1 MRIFLS
7 YAAEQRPLSEE
18 IAIVLRG
25 DGHRVFFDQSDLPP
39 GETYDDRIRASLRD
53 ADLVVFLV
61 SKDSLREGRYAQTE
75 LAIAQDEW
83 PTPGRRVLP
92 VLLDDTPVAELPAY
106 LRSVTVL
113 RPLGSVAAE
122 IAAAVAARSRTRRA
136 LRRVVSSRWFWPLVV
151 LAAVMAAA
159 LIFITHKNDVE
170 RTQRAALDSVI
181 VEMGENVGML
191 NELSKN
197 TTTLARLAT
206 TVRDLLRTPRF
217 RILAG
222 LFPPENAD
230 PQADQSQLAD
240 LYNQRMDWLAG
251 SGLLEDEDEVR
262 RHREACAAIVR
273 TIDRTAT
280 TVQSLADPGWARYRV
295 HDEVWTA
302 QASEVQAISFADV
315 ARIPA
320 LYAAARDARTKY
332 DRVARLV
339 PEYLSGVRA
348 FCSLPEP
355 ERAELG
361 AALASE
367 RLTVGLLP
375 AYDEQVQKTAADT
388 IAAFAGLRVP

>member
-7 YAAEQRPLSEE
+7 YASEQRPRAEE
-18 IAIVLRG
+18 IAIALRG
-25 DGHRVFFDQSDLPP
+25 DGHRVFFDRSDLPA

-61 SKDSLREGRYAQTE
+61 SRESLSTGRYAQTE
-75 LAIAQDEW
+75 LAIAQAEW

-92 VLLDDTPVAELPAY
+92 VLVDDTPLAELPAY

-113 RPLGSVAAE
+113 RPRGNAAAE
-122 IAAAVAARSRTRRA
+122 IAAAIAARSGARKA
-136 LRRVVSSRWFWPLVV
+136 LRRVVSSRWFWPAIVLTVV
-151 LAAVMAAA
+151 ATATGT
-159 LIFITHKNDVE
+159 FIARRNAIASA
-170 RTQRAALDSVI
+170 QRAALDSVI

-191 NELSKN
+191 NELRKN

-230 PQADQSQLAD
+230 PQADQSRLAD

-251 SGLLEDEDEVR
+251 SGLLEDADEVR

-280 TVQSLADPGWARYRV
+280 TVQSLADPGWTRYRV
-295 HDEVWTA
+295 HDEVWTS
-302 QASEVQAISFADV
+302 QRGEVQSISFADV

-332 DRVARLV
+332 DRVAGLV

-348 FCSLPEP
+348 FCALPLP

-367 RLTVGLLP
+367 RLTVGMLP
-375 AYDEQVQKTAADT
+375 AYDEQVQKTAGDT
-388 IAAFAGLRVP
+388 IAAFASLRVQ